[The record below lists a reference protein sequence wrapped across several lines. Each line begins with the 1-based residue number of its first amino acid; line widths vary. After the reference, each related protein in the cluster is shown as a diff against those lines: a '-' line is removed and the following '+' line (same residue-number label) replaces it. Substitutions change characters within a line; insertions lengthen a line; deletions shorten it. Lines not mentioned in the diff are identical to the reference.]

1 MDRVSR
7 TSGLHRRGRDVQE
20 ILGAGRG
27 HSKTPGVR
35 FAPVWALTPNT
46 GTDPKRGMVN
56 SRLSFG
62 SPTFFPDTPI
72 SDPGTM
78 NPTPFQLLTPFSPS
92 HHHIIVAIHHQR
104 VPGAQVHK
112 FFPPV
117 TDLGVQQKDTQLGR
131 WGQGG
136 GVGESGKFEPLR
148 TLLCP
153 TGRVELSEGGHH
165 DQ

>member
-1 MDRVSR
+1 
-7 TSGLHRRGRDVQE
+7 
-20 ILGAGRG
+20 
-27 HSKTPGVR
+27 
-35 FAPVWALTPNT
+35 
-46 GTDPKRGMVN
+46 
-56 SRLSFG
+56 
-62 SPTFFPDTPI
+62 
-72 SDPGTM
+72 M

-136 GVGESGKFEPLR
+136 GWGKVGSSSPSR
-148 TLLCP
+148 LCY
-153 TGRVELSEGGHH
+153 VQQGGWSSVKEAIMISNH
-165 DQ
+165 Q